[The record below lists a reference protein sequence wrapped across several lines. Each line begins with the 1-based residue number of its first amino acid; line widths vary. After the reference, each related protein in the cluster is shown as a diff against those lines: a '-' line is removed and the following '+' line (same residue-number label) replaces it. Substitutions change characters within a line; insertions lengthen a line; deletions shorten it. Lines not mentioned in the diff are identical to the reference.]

1 MIISRTPFRISLV
14 GGGTDF
20 PEFFNKH
27 EGKVIGFAIDK
38 YCNIF
43 FRPGNKLW
51 DYNFRIVYSK
61 IELAKRIQH
70 IIHPSV
76 RNTSLFYNYKKPYDL
91 LHNGDLPAKTG
102 LGTSSSFTVGMCKI
116 FRTVLHRVDNPYLIA
131 KDAIKVKAK
140 VLWLQL
146 DIRNEEA
153 KKIVET
159 NDIIYIENKCTK
171 IEYEKYFN

>member
-1 MIISRTPFRISLV
+1 MEIIKEVLKKYKNIALV
-14 GGGTDF
+14 GASKDLTKTSSIVMKYLQVYGF
-20 PEFFNKH
+20 
-27 EGKVIGFAIDK
+27 KVYPVNPSMKGESILGEKVFGNIKEIDGP
-38 YCNIF
+38 IEIVDV
-43 FRPGNKLW
+43 FRPSN
-51 DYNFRIVYSK
+51 
-61 IELAKRIQH
+61 EA
-70 IIHPSV
+70 
-76 RNTSLFYNYKKPYDL
+76 TE
-91 LHNGDLPAKTG
+91 
-102 LGTSSSFTVGMCKI
+102 
-116 FRTVLHRVDNPYLIA
+116 IA